1 MTRESVNS
9 RVAVL
14 ETKVEAV
21 SSKLDEVKDEIK
33 EIHFCLDKNRDLILS
48 EIKALRQEDNAQHE
62 QFNKRLTVLENWRW
76 YLIGIACAVG
86 VAFKYLIR

>member
-1 MTRESVNS
+1 MKETLNS

-14 ETKVEAV
+14 ETKVEAIG
-21 SSKLDEVKDEIK
+21 VKVDEIRLDIK
-33 EIHFCLDKNRDLILS
+33 DMHDCLDKTRDLIIS

-62 QFNKRLTVLENWRW
+62 RFNKRVTVLENWRW

-86 VAFKYLIR
+86 VVFKYLIG

>member
-1 MTRESVNS
+1 MKETLNS

-14 ETKVEAV
+14 ETKVEAIG
-21 SSKLDEVKDEIK
+21 VKVDEIRLDIK
-33 EIHFCLDKNRDLILS
+33 DMHDCLDKTRDLIIS

-62 QFNKRLTVLENWRW
+62 RFNKRVTVLENWRW

-86 VAFKYLIR
+86 AGFKYLIN

>member
-1 MTRESVNS
+1 MKETLNS

-21 SSKLDEVKDEIK
+21 SSKLDEVRTDIK
-33 EIHFCLDKNRDLILS
+33 EVHACLHKTRELILT
-48 EIKALRQEDNAQHE
+48 EIKALRQEDDAQHE
-62 QFNKRLTVLENWRW
+62 RFNKRLTVLENWRW

-86 VAFKYLIR
+86 FAFKYLVG

>member
-1 MTRESVNS
+1 MKETLNS

-14 ETKVEAV
+14 ESKVEAV

-33 EIHFCLDKNRDLILS
+33 EFHACLHKTRELILT
-48 EIKALRQEDNAQHE
+48 EIKALRQEENAQHE
-62 QFNKRLTVLENWRW
+62 QFNKRVTVLENWRW

-86 VAFKYLIR
+86 FAFKYLIR

>member
-1 MTRESVNS
+1 MKETLNS

-33 EIHFCLDKNRDLILS
+33 EIHSCLDKTRELILS

-62 QFNKRLTVLENWRW
+62 RFNKRLVVLENWRW
-76 YLIGIACAVG
+76 YMIGIACAVG
-86 VAFKYLIR
+86 FAFKYLIE